1 MNIKAYR
8 IGLSIALILFVLIVC
23 ILLITLPSTAVE
35 PQSTKQADTSVQTV
49 YLLKEYN
56 GQIGAFAPGE
66 TEPFYILE
74 TPFSILPAEDQSQ
87 LTAGIEAESKEE
99 LMRLIE
105 DFEG

>member
-8 IGLSIALILFVLIVC
+8 IGLLTALIVFVLIIC
-23 ILLITLPSTAVE
+23 ILLITLPSAAIK
-35 PQSTKQADTSVQTV
+35 PQPAEQTDTSVQTV

-66 TEPFYILE
+66 SEPFYTLE
-74 TPFSILPAEDQSQ
+74 TPFSVLPAADQSA
-87 LTAGIEAESKEE
+87 LLSGIEADSKEE